1 MATSKTE
8 GDNDEP
14 EVTRT
19 DEFALTE
26 AVEQITELPN
36 TQEGT
41 VGKVWATFHTDP
53 EEVGAVCEMA
63 FKNRDVVMWKAD
75 RKEGNV
81 SIALEKFTDYL

>member
-1 MATSKTE
+1 MEQQTVS
-8 GDNDEP
+8 DNSTEP

-19 DEFALTE
+19 DEFELNE

-36 TQEGT
+36 TREGT

-75 RKEGNV
+75 RKEGRV